1 VIFFLLLHWVPGDTS
16 EARGNWF
23 WNKPVVQHACVHNRK
38 GLGGILEK
46 DLPSSDTSA
55 GNTKEGKTG
64 LLSLLNSNLKDGWK
78 ASMIVSSSNAADAQG
93 KRSK

>member
-1 VIFFLLLHWVPGDTS
+1 M
-16 EARGNWF
+16 
-23 WNKPVVQHACVHNRK
+23 HNRK
-38 GLGGILEK
+38 SLGGILEK
-46 DLPSSDTSA
+46 DLPSSDASA

-64 LLSLLNSNLKDGWK
+64 LLSLLKDGWK